1 MWMLPMVKKA
11 MLRWGGLTGLIL
23 LGLTTVSPDCL
34 AQAPKGDFLCVG
46 INAGTANYPGRP
58 ASRGGGLSLTG
69 DVYVTRNLSASA
81 AFRFNGYQSEN
92 ATQIWNFGLKT
103 YVYRF
108 VYVHP
113 AAGFVRILAQP
124 LTVKRGSLSLAAGA
138 SLPTAKGRSYLNFET
153 GAEWLPYYRLGT
165 YYLFGRLNIPV
176 SRRMYEDE

>member
-1 MWMLPMVKKA
+1 MK
-11 MLRWGGLTGLIL
+11 GIL
-23 LGLTTVSPDCL
+23 LCGRQVILRFAVITFAVLSTDHLSGW

-46 INAGTANYPGRP
+46 INVGSANYPGRP
-58 ASRGGGLSLTG
+58 GSRGGGLSITG
-69 DVYVTRNLSASA
+69 DVYVARTLSASA
-81 AFRFNGYQSEN
+81 SLRFNGYQSEN

-124 LTVKRGSLSLAAGA
+124 LTVKRGSLSLAAGS

-153 GAEWLPYYRLGT
+153 GAEWLPYYRSGT
-165 YYLFGRLNIPV
+165 YYLFGRLNVPIT
-176 SRRMYEDE
+176 RRMYEED

>member
-1 MWMLPMVKKA
+1 

-92 ATQIWNFGLKT
+92 ATQIWN
-103 YVYRF
+103 
-108 VYVHP
+108 
-113 AAGFVRILAQP
+113 
-124 LTVKRGSLSLAAGA
+124 
-138 SLPTAKGRSYLNFET
+138 
-153 GAEWLPYYRLGT
+153 
-165 YYLFGRLNIPV
+165 
-176 SRRMYEDE
+176 